1 MENLKNHP
9 LIQKYIE
16 YNNFGRTLGM
26 DFIIESAGNVSYTM
40 LVSDVHLATPNT
52 SHGGAVA
59 GLMDAVLGV
68 CGLSA
73 VCMEE
78 RLVSTVEMGMHFIKP
93 AKRGDLLTAK
103 AAIVSKGNRIIIIE
117 GKIHNQLDELI
128 ASGSGTF
135 NAYPKEKAGL

>member
-26 DFIIESAGNVSYTM
+26 DFTIQSAGNVTYTM
-40 LVSDVHLATPNT
+40 LISDVHLATPST
-52 SHGGAVA
+52 SHGGAIA

-68 CGLSA
+68 CGLSV

-78 RLVSTVEMGMHFIKP
+78 RLVSTVEMGMHFIRP
-93 AKRGDLLTAK
+93 ANLNDNLIGRAEV
-103 AAIVSKGNRIIIIE
+103 VSKGNRIIIIE
-117 GKIHNQLDELI
+117 GKIYNQYNQVI

>member
-1 MENLKNHP
+1 MENLRNHP

-26 DFIIESAGNVSYTM
+26 DFTIESAGKVTYHM
-40 LVSDVHLATPNT
+40 LVSDVHLATPIT
-52 SHGGAVA
+52 SHGGAIA

-73 VCMEE
+73 VCTED
-78 RLVSTVEMGMHFIKP
+78 RLVSTVEMSMHFIKP
-93 AKRGDLLTAK
+93 ANLNDQLIGRAEV
-103 AAIVSKGNRIIIIE
+103 ISKGNRIIVIE
-117 GKIHNQLDELI
+117 GKIYNQHQQI
-128 ASGSGTF
+128 VASGSGTF

>member
-26 DFIIESAGNVSYTM
+26 DFSIESAGYVTYTM
-40 LVSDVHLATPNT
+40 RVSDAHLATPIT
-52 SHGGAVA
+52 SHGGAIA
-59 GLMDAVLGV
+59 GLMDALLGV

-73 VCMEE
+73 VCMDD
-78 RLVSTVEMGMHFIKP
+78 RLVSTVEMGMHFVKP
-93 AKRGDLLTAK
+93 ARLQDVLTGK
-103 AAIVSKGNRIIIIE
+103 AEVVSKGNRIIIIE
-117 GKIHNQLDELI
+117 GKIYNQLGEVI
-128 ASGSGTF
+128 ARGSGTF

>member
-26 DFIIESAGNVSYTM
+26 DFTIESVGNVSYRM
-40 LVSDVHLATPNT
+40 SISEVHLATPIT
-52 SHGGAVA
+52 SHGGAIA

-73 VCMEE
+73 VCLEN

-93 AKRGDLLTAK
+93 ANLNDHLIARAEV
-103 AAIVSKGNRIIIIE
+103 VSKGNRIIIIE
-117 GKIHNQLDELI
+117 GKIYNQLEEII
-128 ASGSGTF
+128 ARGSGTF

>member
-9 LIQKYIE
+9 LIQKYIQ
-16 YNNFGRTLGM
+16 YNNFGRTMGM
-26 DFIIESAGNVSYTM
+26 DFTIESAGNVTYSM
-40 LVSDVHLATPNT
+40 IVSDVHLATPIT

-73 VCMEE
+73 VCMED
-78 RLVSTVEMGMHFIKP
+78 RLVSTVEMGMHFIRP
-93 AKRGDLLTAK
+93 AKLNDQLIARAEL
-103 AAIVSKGNRIIIIE
+103 VSKGNRIIIIE
-117 GKIHNQLDELI
+117 GKIYNQFEEVI
-128 ASGSGTF
+128 ARGSGTF

>member
-26 DFIIESAGNVSYTM
+26 DFSIESAGNVTYTM
-40 LVSDVHLATPNT
+40 VVSNVHLATPST
-52 SHGGAVA
+52 SHGGAIA

-78 RLVSTVEMGMHFIKP
+78 RLVSTVEMGMHFVRP
-93 AKRGDLLTAK
+93 AKLNDVLTGRAEV
-103 AAIVSKGNRIIIIE
+103 VSKGNRIIIIE
-117 GKIHNQLDELI
+117 GKIYNQLEEVI
-128 ASGSGTF
+128 ARGSGTF
-135 NAYPKEKAGL
+135 NAYPKERAGL

>member
-26 DFIIESAGNVSYTM
+26 DFTIESAGKVVYTM
-40 LVSDVHLATPNT
+40 VVSDVHLATPVT
-52 SHGGAVA
+52 SHGGAIA

-73 VCMEE
+73 VCMED
-78 RLVSTVEMGMHFIKP
+78 RLVSTVEMGMHFIRP
-93 AKRGDLLTAK
+93 ANLNDHLIARAEV
-103 AAIVSKGNRIIIIE
+103 VSKGNRIIIIE
-117 GKIHNQLDELI
+117 GKIYNQFDDVI
-128 ASGSGTF
+128 ARGSGTF